1 MNLGK
6 LFGVHLWVTNHVP
19 GGLPPAD
26 MFERITYTQ
35 RTEEERRETQ
45 APLGASSIAAVTGDF
60 SRPSAQ

>member
-1 MNLGK
+1 
-6 LFGVHLWVTNHVP
+6 
-19 GGLPPAD
+19 